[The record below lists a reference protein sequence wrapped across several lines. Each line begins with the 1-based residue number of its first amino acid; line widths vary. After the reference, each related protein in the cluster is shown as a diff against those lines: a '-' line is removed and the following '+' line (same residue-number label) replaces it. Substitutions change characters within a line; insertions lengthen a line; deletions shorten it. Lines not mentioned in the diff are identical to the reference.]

1 MSTASSALVFLAHCL
16 LLLMGSEAGGG
27 VFDLGRHG
35 VRLARVDE
43 ARAPSRCGGGAPPA
57 PPGAGALPPPKPLL
71 VAAPREAGEYPVLV
85 FLHGYL
91 VVNSFYSHL
100 LQHVASHGYIV
111 IAPQVR

>member
-16 LLLMGSEAGGG
+16 LLLMGSEAGG

-35 VRLARVDE
+35 VSLARVDE
-43 ARAPSRCGGGAPPA
+43 ARAPSRCGPGAPSS
-57 PPGAGALPPPKPLL
+57 PPPAGALPPKPLL
-71 VAAPREAGEYPVLV
+71 IAAPREAGEYPVLV

-91 VVNSFYSHL
+91 VVNSFYSQL